1 MDGESEKNR
10 STVQGAAGTAA
21 VRAKEQVA
29 AATEE
34 AKRRAS
40 EAVESATSKVDQ
52 QRERVAIAFDK
63 SAAAVQQHRDKLPDA
78 AQNAAQAAANKLQA
92 TADYLHEH
100 DTAAMAEDVKEL
112 IRRHPGPMIGA
123 AAFAGFMF
131 AVMLRRRR

>member
-10 STVQGAAGTAA
+10 STVQGAAAA
-21 VRAKEQVA
+21 AARMKEQA
-29 AATEE
+29 ATATEE

-40 EAVESATSKVDQ
+40 EAADAAANKADQ

-63 SAAAVQQHRDKLPDA
+63 TAAALHQHRDKLPDA
-78 AQNAAQAAANKLQA
+78 AQSAALTAADKLQT

-100 DTAAMAEDVKEL
+100 DAAAMAEDVKEFV
-112 IRRHPGPMIGA
+112 RRHPGPMLGA

>member
-21 VRAKEQVA
+21 VRVKEQA
-29 AATEE
+29 AIATEE

-40 EAVESATSKVDQ
+40 EAAETVANKADQ

-63 SAAAVQQHRDKLPDA
+63 GAATLQQHRDKLPDA
-78 AQNAAQAAANKLQA
+78 AQNAAQTAADKLQA

-100 DTAAMAEDVKEL
+100 NAAAMAEDVKEL
-112 IRRHPGPMIGA
+112 IRRHPGAMLGA
-123 AAFAGFMF
+123 AAFGGFLL

>member
-1 MDGESEKNR
+1 MDGESEKSR

-21 VRAKEQVA
+21 VRAKEQA
-29 AATEE
+29 AIATEE

-40 EAVESATSKVDQ
+40 EAAETAVNKVDQ

-63 SAAAVQQHRDKLPDA
+63 GAATLQQQHDKLPDA
-78 AQNAAQAAANKLQA
+78 AQNAARTAANKLQA

-112 IRRHPGPMIGA
+112 IRRHPGPMLGA
-123 AAFAGFMF
+123 AAFAGFML
-131 AVMLRRRR
+131 AMMLRRRR